1 MTVRHLRIFVQVYQC
16 GGITRAAEQCHMT
29 QPAVTRSIHE
39 LENYYSVCLFDR
51 LNHRLTPTE
60 AGKRLYAQALHL
72 VDSFDALEF
81 SLRNSDSAGMLRVGG
96 SITIGNVLLPGLA
109 KAFSAAYPAIRLQV
123 TVNSGGL
130 LEQALL
136 DNELDLAL
144 IESTVENPQL
154 RAIPFQGDR
163 MVLVLPPN
171 HPLAYAHSVLFEEL
185 AEYPLLMR
193 EKSSAGR
200 SFLNSLFATR
210 GIPMRPLWESASTQ
224 ALLQAVAAGLGVSIL
239 PEKLA
244 AEAVK
249 KGQVVCRS
257 FADESLEREYFIVYH
272 QDKYL
277 TPAMKALM
285 ALCKQT

>member
-109 KAFSAAYPAIRLQV
+109 IMMAAMKELDIPAVRHSKTALRE
-123 TVNSGGL
+123 GL
-130 LEQALL
+130 LLELL
-136 DNELDLAL
+136 AGGGQQ
-144 IESTVENPQL
+144 IS
-154 RAIPFQGDR
+154 
-163 MVLVLPPN
+163 LV
-171 HPLAYAHSVLFEEL
+171 
-185 AEYPLLMR
+185 
-193 EKSSAGR
+193 
-200 SFLNSLFATR
+200 
-210 GIPMRPLWESASTQ
+210 
-224 ALLQAVAAGLGVSIL
+224 
-239 PEKLA
+239 
-244 AEAVK
+244 
-249 KGQVVCRS
+249 
-257 FADESLEREYFIVYH
+257 
-272 QDKYL
+272 
-277 TPAMKALM
+277 
-285 ALCKQT
+285 